1 MIRCRTSTLTA
12 TSPTSPT
19 TSAGSNSNPSGSNS
33 SSSTPVYAIVVI
45 AALSVSVVLIL
56 VVISVLLVLHW
67 YPHCYPHC
75 YLRTSTGTSTGSSI
89 ATKSFPVLDSGS
101 YSDPSLT
108 ELLEDSGSGSGLP
121 LLIQR
126 SISGQ
131 ITLQNLIG
139 KGRFGEVWKGEYK
152 GDDVAVK
159 IFHTKE
165 ELSWFHEVEVYQT
178 CLLRH
183 PNILRFIAADNRD
196 IALQMQLWLITEFC
210 ELGSLFELLTRQS
223 FDQDTALKLCFTA
236 ACGLDHLHTEIV
248 GTQGKPAIAHRDLKS
263 RNILVKADYSCCIA
277 DLGLALRYEQ
287 STNVVKEP
295 PRTTVGTK
303 RYLAPE
309 ILAENIAV
317 RNFES
322 FTRSD
327 IYSFGLVMWEIGR
340 RAECNGGYR

>member
-1 MIRCRTSTLTA
+1 M
-12 TSPTSPT
+12 
-19 TSAGSNSNPSGSNS
+19 
-33 SSSTPVYAIVVI
+33 
-45 AALSVSVVLIL
+45 ALSLSVILIL
-56 VVISVLLVLHW
+56 LVISVLLALHW
-67 YPHCYPHC
+67 YPHCF
-75 YLRTSTGTSTGSSI
+75 LRTSKESSI
-89 ATKSFPVLDSGS
+89 GTKSFPVLDSGS

-131 ITLQNLIG
+131 ITLQSLIG

-277 DLGLALRYEQ
+277 DLGLALKYEK

-295 PRTTVGTK
+295 PRTTVGTR

-322 FTRSD
+322 FMRSD